1 MRGKNHWR
9 EKAIESNPTSG
20 QNSFRREESYPLPK
34 PGIMEQFIRTTFNEN
49 FIKRNILTGKL
60 EGTKLSIRPKPH

>member
-1 MRGKNHWR
+1 MKGKNHWR
-9 EKAIESNPTSG
+9 EKVPESNQTSVA
-20 QNSFRREESYPLPK
+20 NSLKREELYPLPK

-49 FIKRNILTGKL
+49 FIKRNILTGRL